1 LQLKIKKNNL
11 LKINSIKMK
20 NQDVKLLALAV
31 VTSTA
36 FIACNPLNKM
46 VKRQGEVNYELTP
59 DPVEMHGDSIAIS
72 INGSFPEKYFNKKV
86 SAKITPVLVYGENSE
101 EFAAFNLKGEDSE
114 AEGSVINFEKGGS
127 FSHTAK
133 IPYKDGMAVATVE
146 LRATGMYKEKTKDL
160 DPRKAADGTIITP
173 KMVMSAD
180 KAIIGAD
187 QFKKFTLEDNNV
199 VINYLVNNSVVRG
212 SEMTD
217 ADIKDLKAKMK
228 AYKEDV
234 KMEFNS
240 MVIDAYASPEGEIS
254 KNDNLAN
261 ERAESASKA
270 IMNLFKSAKIETTAD
285 FAKLTGKGEDWGGFK
300 TLMTESD
307 IKDKELIIRVLE
319 TYSDLNQREQE
330 IKNLAATYT
339 EVAKKI
345 LPELRRSQVNVIMKH
360 HNLTDDEIKVLVDS
374 KIDSLDAEQMLY
386 AATLYTD
393 DAKKESIF
401 KSFVSKFPQD
411 WRGPNNIG
419 YLYVGQNKIAD
430 AKAEFDKA
438 AGLAAANAVVNNN
451 LGVCARLNGDLDG
464 AMAYYEKASGAGSEV
479 GPNKGIINII
489 KGDYASAVSNYSGD
503 KSFNAALA
511 NLLNGNNAVAA
522 IIDGSADKDEAG
534 AYYLKAIAGA
544 RSGDKDMMVNNLK
557 SAVAKDAGMKEYAKA
572 DAEFIKFR
580 EDAEFQAAVN

>member
-1 LQLKIKKNNL
+1 
-11 LKINSIKMK
+11 MK

-86 SAKITPVLVYGENSE
+86 SAKVTPVLVYGENSE

-114 AEGSVINFEKGGS
+114 AEGTVINYEKGGS

-133 IPYKDGMAVATVE
+133 IPYKEGMGVATVE

-160 DPRKAADGTIITP
+160 EPRKAADGTIITP

-199 VINYLVNNSVVRG
+199 EIHYLVNNSVVRG
-212 SEMTD
+212 SEMND

-270 IMNLFKSAKIETTAD
+270 IMKLFKSAKVETTTD

-300 TLMTESD
+300 TLMNESD

-319 TYSDLNQREQE
+319 TYSDLNKREEE

-345 LPELRRSQVNVIMKH
+345 LPQLRRSQVNVIMKH

-393 DAKKESIF
+393 DAKKESIY
-401 KSFVSKFPQD
+401 KSFVAKFPQD

-438 AGLAAANAVVNNN
+438 VGLAATNAVVNNN

-464 AMAYYEKASGAGSEV
+464 AMAYYEKAAGAGSEV

-522 IIDGSADKDEAG
+522 IIDGSADKDEAA

-544 RSGDKDMMVNNLK
+544 RGGDKDMLVNNLK
-557 SAVAKDAGMKEYAKA
+557 SAVAKDAGLKATAKT

>member
-1 LQLKIKKNNL
+1 
-11 LKINSIKMK
+11 MK
-20 NQDVKLLALAV
+20 NQEVKLIALAV
-31 VTSTA
+31 VASTA

-59 DPVEMHGDSIAIS
+59 NPVEMHGDSIAIS

-86 SAKITPVLVYGENSE
+86 SAKVTPVIVYGENAV
-101 EFAAFNLKGEDSE
+101 EFTAFNLKGEDSE
-114 AEGSVINFEKGGS
+114 AEGTVINYEKGGS

-133 IPYKDGMAVATVE
+133 IPYAEGMEVATVE
-146 LRATGMYKEKTKDL
+146 LRATGMYKTKTKDL
-160 DPRKAADGTIITP
+160 EPRKAADGTIITP
-173 KMVMSAD
+173 KLVMSAD

-199 VINYLVNNSVVRG
+199 EIHYLVNNSVVRG
-212 SEMTD
+212 SEMND

-270 IMNLFKSAKIETTAD
+270 IMNLFKSAKIETTTD

-300 TLMTESD
+300 TLMNESD

-319 TYSDLNQREQE
+319 TYSDLNKREEE

-345 LPELRRSQVNVIMKH
+345 LPQLRRSQVNVIMKH

-393 DAKKESIF
+393 DAKKESIY
-401 KSFVSKFPQD
+401 KSFVTKFPQD

-438 AGLAAANAVVNNN
+438 AGLAATNAVVNNN

-464 AMAYYEKASGAGSEV
+464 AMAYYEKASGAGKEV

-522 IIDGSADKDEAG
+522 IIDGSADKDEAA

-544 RSGDKDMMVNNLK
+544 RGGDKDMLVNNLK
-557 SAVAKDAGMKEYAKA
+557 SAISKDAGLKAKA
-572 DAEFIKFR
+572 KTDAEFIKFR

>member
-1 LQLKIKKNNL
+1 
-11 LKINSIKMK
+11 MK

-438 AGLAAANAVVNNN
+438 AGLAATNAVVNNN

-464 AMAYYEKASGAGSEV
+464 AMAYYEKASGAGKEV

>member
-1 LQLKIKKNNL
+1 
-11 LKINSIKMK
+11 MK
-20 NQDVKLLALAV
+20 NQEVKLLALAV

-36 FIACNPLNKM
+36 FMACNPLAKM
-46 VKRQGEVNYELTP
+46 IKRQGEVNYELTP

-86 SAKITPVLVYGENSE
+86 SAKVTPVIVYGENAV

-114 AEGSVINFEKGGS
+114 AEGSVINYEKGGS

-133 IPYKDGMAVATVE
+133 IPYTEGMEVATVE
-146 LRATGMYKEKTKDL
+146 LRATGMYKTKTKDL
-160 DPRKAADGTIITP
+160 DPRKVADGTIITP

-212 SEMTD
+212 SEMND
-217 ADIKDLKAKMK
+217 ADIKDLKTKMK

-285 FAKLTGKGEDWGGFK
+285 FAKLTGKGEDWDGFK
-300 TLMTESD
+300 TLMNESD

-319 TYSDLNQREQE
+319 TYSDLNKREEE

-345 LPELRRSQVNVIMKH
+345 LPQLRRSQVNVIMKH

-393 DAKKESIF
+393 DAKKESIY
-401 KSFVSKFPQD
+401 KSFVAKFPQD

-438 AGLAAANAVVNNN
+438 AGMAATNAIVNNN
-451 LGVCARLNGDLDG
+451 LGVCERLNGNLDA
-464 AMAYYEKASGAGSEV
+464 AMAYYEKAAGAGSEV

-489 KGDYASAVSNYSGD
+489 KGDYASAVSNYSGV

-522 IIDGSADKDEAG
+522 IIDGSADKDEAD

-544 RSGDKDMMVNNLK
+544 RGGDKNMLVNNLK
-557 SAVAKDAGMKEYAKA
+557 SAVAKDAGLKSKAKT